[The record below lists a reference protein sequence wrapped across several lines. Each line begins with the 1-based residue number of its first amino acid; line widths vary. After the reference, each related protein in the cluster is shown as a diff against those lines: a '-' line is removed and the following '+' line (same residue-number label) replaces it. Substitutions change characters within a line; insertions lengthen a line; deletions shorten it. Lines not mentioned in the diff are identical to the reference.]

1 MSPQKVTESLDKLN
15 LVLEDLQMLRD
26 GSWVPDKE
34 SVEASIDNLQD
45 VIYNIEN
52 E

>member
-1 MSPQKVTESLDKLN
+1 MSPAKITESLDKLN

-26 GSWVPDKE
+26 GTWEPDKE
-34 SVEASIDNLQD
+34 SVESSIDNLQD
-45 VIYNIEN
+45 VIYNMEN

>member
-1 MSPQKVTESLDKLN
+1 MSPEKITESLDKLN

-26 GSWVPDKE
+26 GAWQPDKE

-45 VIYNIEN
+45 VIDNMGN

>member
-1 MSPQKVTESLDKLN
+1 MSPGKTTESLIKLN

-26 GSWVPDKE
+26 GIWQPDKE
-34 SVEASIDNLQD
+34 SVEASIDNLLD
-45 VIYNIEN
+45 IIYNIEN